1 MGMQTDFLTWWWWS
15 LNTPRCSTL
24 LVLMLLSCRA
34 QQTANFSPHHTAHAV
49 THTQTAAG
57 TLCSRRDKA
66 LPPSS
71 YQRSSQQPGSPSP
84 GPPLRAVATLHAR
97 RGPHLGTASAPQ
109 PCKKQPLCF
118 AADAA
123 TKTSKCTAL
132 HFPPPFFFL
141 YSSSCLVWREAK
153 GEKRDVLWTSCVK
166 RSAMLSAHAG
176 GRRGGGGSLPRLAHF
191 CLDRGWLREQSIPSR
206 GGVTPGL
213 QALPAT

>member
-1 MGMQTDFLTWWWWS
+1 MRKVRNKSVVIAAKLPQRMTWS
-15 LNTPRCSTL
+15 RPL
-24 LVLMLLSCRA
+24 LRKPLSGPMIVAGAGVTGHEEATSWRGLA
-34 QQTANFSPHHTAHAV
+34 SVPNAAAV
-49 THTQTAAG
+49 
-57 TLCSRRDKA
+57 
-66 LPPSS
+66 PPSS

-141 YSSSCLVWREAK
+141 YSSSCLV
-153 GEKRDVLWTSCVK
+153 
-166 RSAMLSAHAG
+166 
-176 GRRGGGGSLPRLAHF
+176 
-191 CLDRGWLREQSIPSR
+191 
-206 GGVTPGL
+206 
-213 QALPAT
+213 